1 MGCPME
7 DKSDCTASPLLFEIE
22 FRTTPCEW
30 ILIELEPLVPFDLRF
45 RDPEPGVQGAISY
58 ARFVGRKTGGLI
70 RIVNPGIRP
79 RIILF
84 GVVEY

>member
-1 MGCPME
+1 ME
-7 DKSDCTASPLLFEIE
+7 DRLDCKASPLVFEIE
-22 FRTTPCEW
+22 FRKAPCEW
-30 ILIELEPLVPFDLRF
+30 ILIEQEPLVPFDLRF

-70 RIVNPGIRP
+70 RIVEPGIRP

-84 GVVEY
+84 GVDKY